1 MKRRNL
7 IVAAGALSSGLTTST
22 NAANA
27 RRMKPQRG
35 DVLVIGFGDHKGQL
49 VSSGEIKN
57 ELVFAYPRSSEG
69 VIRDGSLHNQISL
82 VRIDPQDLDTKTKDY
97 AAGPIVAV
105 SSACTHTG
113 CEVNGW
119 APETHELICPCH
131 GSRFDAASD
140 GKVVLGPATKP
151 LAFLP
156 IELKKG
162 ALYVR
167 GKFSRRVGPPKDS
180 F

>member
-1 MKRRNL
+1 MNRRNL
-7 IVAAGALSSGLTTST
+7 IVAVGAASSGLTIPS
-22 NAANA
+22 NAAKP
-27 RRMKPQRG
+27 RRMKPQTG
-35 DVLVIGFGDHKGQL
+35 DVLVIGFGDEKGQL
-49 VSSGEIKN
+49 VNIDNIGQ
-57 ELVFAYPRSSEG
+57 ELIFAYPRSQEG

-82 VRIDPQDLDTKTKDY
+82 VRINPKDLDEETKGY
-97 AAGPIVAV
+97 AAGDIVAV

-119 APETHELICPCH
+119 SPETHELICPCH
-131 GSRFDAASD
+131 GSRFDAAAN

-151 LAFLP
+151 LALLP
-156 IELKKG
+156 IELKEG

-167 GKFSRRVGPPKDS
+167 GRFSRRVGPPKDS